1 LFLGSLLFALS
12 VLPAES
18 CLPAPIL
25 GLGFALSGNEIP
37 VTRDDIGVALKG
49 ELEDLGITGTLMDWA
64 APSSD
69 GFFVRV
75 QIVAKMPARWNLA
88 ESSLGA
94 VHKTLDGPSP
104 VFVFYPSVVRVL
116 GFPGK
121 SEKLTGPPLPV
132 SKWIRGLARIILHEI
147 LHVLL
152 PESPHDETGIFAENL
167 EPRDL
172 TARTL
177 NLQENTRAK
186 LLDRLC
192 SARAR

>member
-1 LFLGSLLFALS
+1 MNGTPARESTFVPRSLVFTLSALP
-12 VLPAES
+12 VES
-18 CLPAPIL
+18 CLPPPIL
-25 GLGFALSGNEIP
+25 GLGLALSGNE
-37 VTRDDIGVALKG
+37 
-49 ELEDLGITGTLMDWA
+49 A

-177 NLQENTRAK
+177 NLQENTRAA